1 MKRFLQTALVA
12 ATVAAPAMLYG
23 AQAFAMDRHIVL
35 VNHSRETITEFHA
48 SNVGSTSWE
57 EDILGDGVLQPGRW
71 VRINLDD
78 RSGYC
83 RFDFK
88 TVTESGAT
96 IIRRAVNVCEL
107 ETYTIT
113 D

>member
-1 MKRFLQTALVA
+1 MKRVLQAAALA
-12 ATVAAPAMLYG
+12 ATIAVPSLLASG
-23 AQAFAMDRHIVL
+23 QAFAFDRHIVL
-35 VNHSRETITEFHA
+35 INHSHQTITEFHA
-48 SNVGSTSWE
+48 SNVGSDSWE
-57 EDILGDGVLQPGRW
+57 EDILGDSVVRPGQR

-78 RSGYC
+78 HTGYC

-88 TVTESGAT
+88 TVTESGSAVV
-96 IIRRAVNVCEL
+96 RRGVNVCEM

>member
-1 MKRFLQTALVA
+1 MKRFLTGALVA
-12 ATVAAPAMLYG
+12 AVVAAPAMLG
-23 AQAFAMDRHIVL
+23 SAQAFAFDRHIVL
-35 VNHSRETITEFHA
+35 VNHSHQTITEFHA
-48 SNVGSTSWE
+48 SNVASTSWE
-57 EDILGDGVLQPGRW
+57 EDILGDSVVPPGGA

-88 TVTESGAT
+88 TVTESGDAVV
-96 IIRRAVNVCEL
+96 RRGVNVCEMT
-107 ETYTIT
+107 TYTIT